1 MLGMKTRSIAM
12 LASALLIIAACS
24 EVPAPSGSTATP
36 AASASTTS
44 PSASTSASIPVQTPA
59 ATASSTPGTVFRALD
74 LPAEYTR
81 AEATAVDGATAVG
94 YVQKGPGDDEQ
105 PAVWDTSTGALRV
118 LDVPAEFVHPNGDIF
133 VRLDGVSGTI
143 AVGKGV
149 LGSKGKRGLDQAM
162 AWDTTT
168 GTVQILEIPDG
179 FTRATAQAISGTTA
193 VGQVWT
199 TDGMD
204 GRSVAWD
211 TTTGAV
217 RTLELPAGYE
227 CADPQAVSGDTVVG
241 IRCDGDEALPLVWSP
256 LSTTARD
263 LGLLPT
269 AMDGVPVSL
278 DGATAVGWCCFGE
291 EGTPLPMA
299 WDMVV
304 GSASQ
309 LSLPAPYVNGKA
321 LGVSGKIAVG
331 FASDGGGS
339 LVWNLDTGDVQ
350 ILPPSTG
357 YEAGQATNAVS
368 GHTIVGA
375 ACQPPP
381 TSTEN
386 PRCVAAAWTLP

>member
-1 MLGMKTRSIAM
+1 MNTRLIVMLVAI
-12 LASALLIIAACS
+12 LLISSACS
-24 EVPAPSGSTATP
+24 EVPAPSGSAATP
-36 AASASTTS
+36 AASGSTVS
-44 PSASTSASIPVQTPA
+44 PSGSVPVATPG
-59 ATASSTPGTVFRALD
+59 ATASPTPGIIFRALD

-81 AEATAVDGATAVG
+81 AEATAVDGTTAVG
-94 YVQKGPGDDEQ
+94 FVQKGPGDDEQ
-105 PAVWDTSTGALRV
+105 PAVWNTSTGALRV

-133 VRLDGVSGTI
+133 VRLDGVSGTT

-149 LGSKGKRGLDQAM
+149 LGSPDKRGLDQAM

-168 GTVQILEIPDG
+168 GAVRVLDVPDG

-217 RTLELPAGYE
+217 RTLELPAGYD

-241 IRCDGDEALPLVWSP
+241 IRCDGDEALPLVWYP
-256 LSTTARD
+256 LGTAARD

-269 AMDGVPVSL
+269 VMDGVPVSI

-291 EGTPLPMA
+291 EGTPIPLA
-299 WDMVV
+299 WDTLT
-304 GSASQ
+304 GSARQ
-309 LSLPAPYVNGKA
+309 LSLPAPYVSGKA
-321 LGVSGKIAVG
+321 LGVSGEIAVG

-339 LVWNLDTGDVQ
+339 LVWNLDTGDVR
-350 ILPPSTG
+350 ILPPSAG

-368 GHTIVGA
+368 GHTVVGA

-381 TSTEN
+381 TSAEN